1 MGLKNR
7 IYEDYFKKSRL
18 PEYKKILE
26 IAKENG
32 YKMVGILDFYS
43 MMKENPKLREK
54 QKILINRHD
63 IDTSPKV
70 AREFFNIEK
79 EVYGHE
85 GSATYYFRESTIDKK
100 LISDIEAYGYET
112 GYHYEQLATFEKKH
126 KLKNVERILEHLPEM
141 REQFRKDLV
150 EYRKKTNTASVTV
163 ASHGDFVNTKYDLQS
178 VEILKDSQIRKELK
192 IIVEAYDQV
201 IEGDLDKRFADHM
214 LGTNFKADVVGAI
227 NNGSNCIL
235 ILMHPRNWKVDALA
249 NTKENMKR
257 LVEGMKYSLK

>member
-1 MGLKNR
+1 MGLKNK

-26 IAKENG
+26 MAREND
-32 YKMVGILDFYS
+32 YRMVGILDFYN
-43 MMKENPKLREK
+43 MMKENPKLLEK
-54 QKILINRHD
+54 QRILINRHD

-79 EVYGHE
+79 NVYGHD

-178 VEILKDSQIRKELK
+178 VEILKDTKLRKELK
-192 IIVEAYDQV
+192 IIVEAYDDD
-201 IEGDLDKRFADHM
+201 IEGYLDERFADHI
-214 LGTNFKADVVGAI
+214 LVADFGTEVVRAI
-227 NNGSNCIL
+227 SDGSNCV
-235 ILMHPRNWKVDALA
+235 LMLTHPRNWKVDVLS

-257 LVEGMKYSLK
+257 LVEGISYSLK